1 MLSRG
6 QMYLAYL
13 GLLAVAV
20 VVGFVL
26 STFLKFGAFAV
37 AIMIGLIG
45 ARWLRQFDKD
55 PDSV

>member
-1 MLSRG
+1 
-6 QMYLAYL
+6 MYLAYL

-37 AIMIGLIG
+37 ASMVGLIG

-55 PDSV
+55 PDSF

>member
-1 MLSRG
+1 
-6 QMYLAYL
+6 MYLAYL
-13 GLLAVAV
+13 GLLAVVV

-37 AIMIGLIG
+37 AIMVGLIG